1 MKNTFE
7 MKLIIIG
14 PKFFSYTNAIS
25 NEINSRGINCS
36 VFDELDSSSIFTK
49 ICYRLNLEFLFKK
62 QILAHREKIYNFI
75 IENNITNVLFIS
87 PEIVNS
93 DFLLKINKIAKT
105 HLYMWDGFINKGKSL
120 SVLGLFNTKSS
131 FDMFDCEEHDMK
143 YIPLFAEDEYRSS
156 DVEKI
161 YDISFC
167 GTLHSDRPAWI
178 GLFKIFAIE
187 NNLRLGLFLYYYSPV
202 LLFIRLLINKCCFK
216 LFSEVSFVS
225 FSKKDISNLF
235 KGSGSIVDLTH
246 PNQSGLTSRTFEA
259 LRSGSKL
266 ITNNKNCNFLENE
279 YHSRFFVLDDI
290 NKQKLELLNF
300 IESEIKP
307 LTEKQDYFL
316 SIERFSDQLLESL
329 ND

>member
-1 MKNTFE
+1 
-7 MKLIIIG
+7 
-14 PKFFSYTNAIS
+14 
-25 NEINSRGINCS
+25 
-36 VFDELDSSSIFTK
+36 
-49 ICYRLNLEFLFKK
+49 
-62 QILAHREKIYNFI
+62 
-75 IENNITNVLFIS
+75 
-87 PEIVNS
+87 
-93 DFLLKINKIAKT
+93 
-105 HLYMWDGFINKGKSL
+105 
-120 SVLGLFNTKSS
+120 
-131 FDMFDCEEHDMK
+131 
-143 YIPLFAEDEYRSS
+143 
-156 DVEKI
+156 
-161 YDISFC
+161 
-167 GTLHSDRPAWI
+167 
-178 GLFKIFAIE
+178 
-187 NNLRLGLFLYYYSPV
+187 
-202 LLFIRLLINKCCFK
+202 
-216 LFSEVSFVS
+216 VSFVS